1 MRAGL
6 AACVRFPSVS
16 VIQTCFMRWYA
27 QCSFSQF
34 QLFCELLHRLLS
46 PFFCNRLP
54 SPGHNRHKLQPIQS
68 THADLHQLF
77 NFQQHV
83 VNRLIILPKIGS
95 E

>member
-1 MRAGL
+1 LRAISVCIRDPDL
-6 AACVRFPSVS
+6 LYALVR
-16 VIQTCFMRWYA
+16 RAA